1 MQYLTCYHFLLFS
14 SSHNF
19 SLSLLIQNFPYKGS
33 PLPMR
38 HKPLQHFRS
47 QSEHRNFNN
56 CDVTHRSTPPS
67 NRRRIK
73 SDPGSSL
80 REGSLSC
87 RPKRASSFTEYR
99 ERRVERNKSWRSK
112 SVSVSQAISQSR
124 NNDTIRTVSRSVDY
138 YLPYPD
144 TDSAKSVVDKWRSY
158 KRILFKQISDSAILS
173 RRRPRMTQESQQMEK
188 MSPEKRQAAAAA
200 AAAAAEK
207 KPENEAESS
216 PSRVTT
222 KTKALKHLQHPR
234 KKFIRTQS
242 ESAIDVSNIRNRKIS
257 QPCGS
262 DLKGIVCTNDDLKK
276 ILMDAKR
283 IGFSRQRNNTITAPS
298 KFEVLPEVKE
308 TSFDRRLSG
317 RRRSPPPDLN
327 VTWSRSPRKINS
339 VDYIDSPVKSS
350 PKPRRVSP
358 KASPISKPKDLEVLC
373 PHVTTSSSTS
383 HVVTCES
390 CLDERTKML
399 HEDENC
405 NNVSCSIT
413 DLSIQEEEGETEVV
427 CSDPLAGIAASIGG
441 FDPQLL
447 GEAIERRLALA
458 EKQPSS
464 QRKSPTKSLDGS
476 KNSPQS
482 FRALWGQNNTQLSN
496 RIGNLV
502 SKFPFKKD
510 VTQAGTS
517 GISV

>member
-1 MQYLTCYHFLLFS
+1 MENY
-14 SSHNF
+14 
-19 SLSLLIQNFPYKGS
+19 IARNFPYKSS
-33 PLPMR
+33 PLPMK

-47 QSEHRNFNN
+47 LTEHRNVSN
-56 CDVTHRSTPPS
+56 CDVTYRSTPPS

-80 REGSLSC
+80 REGNLSN

-99 ERRVERNKSWRSK
+99 ERRTDRNKNWRSK
-112 SVSVSQAISQSR
+112 SVSACQAITQSR
-124 NNDTIRTVSRSVDY
+124 NNTDTIRTVSRSVDY
-138 YLPYPD
+138 HLPCQ
-144 TDSAKSVVDKWRSY
+144 DSDSTKSVVDKWRSY

-188 MSPEKRQAAAAA
+188 MSPERRQS
-200 AAAAAEK
+200 AEK
-207 KPENEAESS
+207 KPENEAENS

-222 KTKALKHLQHPR
+222 KSKALKQLQHPR
-234 KKFIRTQS
+234 KKFVRTQS
-242 ESAIDVSNIRNRKIS
+242 ESAIDVSNIRSRKIS
-257 QPCGS
+257 QPCGT
-262 DLKGIVCTNDDLKK
+262 DLKGIVCSNDDLKK

-283 IGFSRQRNNTITAPS
+283 VGFSRQRNNTITSPS
-298 KFEVLPEVKE
+298 KFEILPELKE

-327 VTWSRSPRKINS
+327 VTWARSPRKVHS
-339 VDYIDSPVKSS
+339 VDLIDSPVKSS
-350 PKPRRVSP
+350 PKLRRPSP
-358 KASPISKPKDLEVLC
+358 KGSPVAKPKDVEISC
-373 PHVTTSSSTS
+373 PHSTTSSSTFLVS
-383 HVVTCES
+383 CES
-390 CLDERTKML
+390 CRDERTKML
-399 HEDENC
+399 HHEDENC
-405 NNVSCSIT
+405 NVSCSISEQ
-413 DLSIQEEEGETEVV
+413 SIQEEKEEESEVTV
-427 CSDPLAGIAASIGG
+427 SDPLAGLAASIGG

-458 EKQPSS
+458 DKPQP
-464 QRKSPTKSLDGS
+464 QRKSPVKTIDG
-476 KNSPQS
+476 KHSPQS